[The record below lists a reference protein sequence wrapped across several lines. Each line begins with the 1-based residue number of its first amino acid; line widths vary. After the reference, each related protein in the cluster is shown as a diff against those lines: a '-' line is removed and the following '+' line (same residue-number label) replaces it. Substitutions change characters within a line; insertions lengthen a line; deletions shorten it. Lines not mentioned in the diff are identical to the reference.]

1 MAARSS
7 CATARAAASSPRLR
21 YRTVVRRGSRWR
33 EIRHRL
39 SRFSTM
45 SLQTPRNQVGP
56 LLALCARMDANIEL
70 ARLHAALDS
79 LETSETLLR
88 EVRQVESF
96 RAQRRELRGAAERI
110 DEAQKMLRELIGVVP

>member
-1 MAARSS
+1 
-7 CATARAAASSPRLR
+7 
-21 YRTVVRRGSRWR
+21 
-33 EIRHRL
+33 
-39 SRFSTM
+39 
-45 SLQTPRNQVGP
+45 
-56 LLALCARMDANIEL
+56 MDANIEL